1 LPNEASTFWKIT
13 CPLAQFID
21 NEPLRTASLPA
32 TENRQLA
39 TDNFPLMV
47 SAIIVAAGSS
57 QRMGF
62 DKLLSLIGDRPVVAH
77 SIDRFEQ
84 CENIDEVILVVRA
97 ERRVEFQQIVD
108 ACGFTK
114 VNHLV
119 DGGSERHL
127 SVWNGISHL
136 SEACEIVAVHDAAR
150 PLVSS
155 DLISRSVTLARGCGA
170 VSLAAPIVETIKRAD
185 LEQNVTEGLD
195 RSGLWAMQTPQVFRF
210 DWLLD
215 AYKRIVDSGRS
226 VTDEVSALQEAGYP
240 VRLLL
245 NTDWNIKIT
254 FPRDLDLVEKMM
266 NLREVKF

>member
-1 LPNEASTFWKIT
+1 
-13 CPLAQFID
+13 
-21 NEPLRTASLPA
+21 
-32 TENRQLA
+32 
-39 TDNFPLMV
+39 MV

-62 DKLLSLIGDRPVVAH
+62 DKLLSLIGDKPVVAH

-84 CENIDEVILVVRA
+84 CDKIDEVMLVVRSD
-97 ERRVEFQQIVD
+97 RRAEFQKVVD
-108 ACGFTK
+108 AFGFAK
-114 VNHLV
+114 VRRLV

-127 SVWNGISHL
+127 SVWNGISQL
-136 SEACEIVAVHDAAR
+136 SEECEIVAVHDAAR

-155 DLISRSVTLARGCGA
+155 DLIGRSVTLARECGA

-185 LEQNVTEGLD
+185 LEHHVTGGLD

-210 DWLLD
+210 DWLFD

-226 VTDEVSALQEAGYP
+226 VTDEVSALQESGYP
-240 VRLLL
+240 VRLLQ

-254 FPRDLDLVEKMM
+254 FPRDLALAEKMM
-266 NLREVKF
+266 NWREVNFSC